1 VTTYLIRRTAISLI
15 VVIGIAALAFLMLH
29 AIAPSPGRAVLG
41 DRASQV
47 LVNAFN
53 KQAGYDNPIWQ
64 QFWDYLTQMFQG
76 NLGTSYKLNQSVDS
90 LIGENLLRS
99 AYLSGVALTLSVL
112 IAVPLGILQAVKRNS
127 VMDYTFTATAFTLYS
142 IPQNFL
148 GLLLIGILAIKFNLF
163 PAEAAQSEGILTI
176 IGDVHAM
183 FLPIMTLVLTAV
195 AGYSRYMRSSALDAL
210 AQDYIRLARA
220 KGLRERVVLRRHL
233 FRNASLAMITLIG
246 VSIPNLLAGN
256 LIVENLYN
264 YHGLGLLFI
273 NELANEDFPTVVAL
287 TVLGGLAT
295 VIGNLMADVALSVAD
310 PRIRIV

>member
-1 VTTYLIRRTAISLI
+1 VTTYLVRRAVISII
-15 VVIGIAALAFLMLH
+15 VVIGIALLSFVMLH

-41 DRASQV
+41 DRAPLLQV
-47 LVNAFN
+47 EQFN
-53 KQAGYDNPIWQ
+53 KAAGYDNPIWQ

-90 LIGENLLRS
+90 LLGENLLRS
-99 AYLSGVALTLSVL
+99 AYLSGIALTLSVL
-112 IAVPLGILQAVKRNS
+112 IAVPLGIFQAVKRNS
-127 VMDYTFTATAFTLYS
+127 IADYTFTATAFTLYS

-148 GLLLIGILAIKFNLF
+148 GLLLIGILAVKLNLF
-163 PAEAAQSEGILTI
+163 PAEAAQSENLPTI

-220 KGLRERVVLRRHL
+220 KGLRERTVLRRHL
-233 FRNASLAMITLIG
+233 FRNASLAMITLVG

-273 NELANEDFPTVVAL
+273 NELANEDFPTVIAL
-287 TVLGGLAT
+287 TVLGGVAT
-295 VIGNLMADVALSVAD
+295 VVGNLLADVALSVAD